1 MYLFFIQYN
10 VMQNAGTETLK
21 EFTIKWFDGEEPH
34 VMPEL
39 ITNHN
44 GNNIN
49 NKGKEIVTS
58 GLDEEDE
65 EEMILKA
72 ALNFGKK

>member
-49 NKGKEIVTS
+49 KGKEIVIS